1 MTDAAAHHC
10 AEELDEEQK
19 PSSREELISPA
30 DGLYLQNFKSSG
42 QSCLLSFFFF
52 FFTSVK
58 EGRSLGKAE

>member
-52 FFTSVK
+52 FLQV
-58 EGRSLGKAE
+58 

>member
-10 AEELDEEQK
+10 AEELEEEQK

-42 QSCLLSFFFF
+42 QSCLLSFSFSFFF
-52 FFTSVK
+52 FLQV
-58 EGRSLGKAE
+58 